1 MWETSPKVHVLEVG
15 APRKQNEKVAE
26 VGPRAKVL
34 AHRGHEDE
42 HLVDSQR
49 KRVLRSKANPSLL

>member
-34 AHRGHEDE
+34 AHRGH
-42 HLVDSQR
+42 
-49 KRVLRSKANPSLL
+49 